1 MDEND
6 YHSHSVKR
14 HPLLMPIAVLLAS
27 CSGSESDSRTIVA
40 SVYPLAFAAEQ
51 IAGPGWE
58 VIDLTP
64 HGVEAHDLELTI
76 EQRSQIQEAAVVLYP
91 GDLGFQ
97 PQVEQ
102 AVEEAEGE
110 VIESTLEGGMFLI
123 DGDPHFWLDAIHLH
137 QVAEALSVVLGELD
151 PQREPDYLKNNGR
164 LAEKLFEL
172 SDRYVEDLQQCRFDT
187 AIVSHEAFA
196 YLLRGNDDLQ
206 QFGLS
211 GLTPEAEPTA
221 SRLAQARQLID
232 DGRAGAVFYE
242 EHGDAKRIAHS
253 FAGDADVP
261 AFPLNTL
268 ESRPAKGNYVTVMEG
283 NLESLREGLQ
293 CR

>member
-1 MDEND
+1 M
-6 YHSHSVKR
+6 
-14 HPLLMPIAVLLAS
+14 
-27 CSGSESDSRTIVA
+27 
-40 SVYPLAFAAEQ
+40 YPLAFAAEQ

-64 HGVEAHDLELTI
+64 PGVEAHDLELSL
-76 EQRSQIQEAAVVLYP
+76 EQRSKLQEAAVVLYP

-123 DGDPHFWLDAIHLH
+123 DGDPHFWLDAIHFH
-137 QVAEALSVVLGELD
+137 QVAEALAILLGELD
-151 PQREPDYLKNNGR
+151 PQRQGDYGKNNGW
-164 LAEKLFEL
+164 LAKKLFEL
-172 SDRYVEDLQQCRFDT
+172 SDRIVEDLQPCRFDT
-187 AIVSHEAFA
+187 MIVTHEAFA
-196 YLLRGNDDLQ
+196 YLLRGNNDLQ

-242 EHGDAKRIAHS
+242 DHGDAQRIAES

-261 AFPLNTL
+261 ALPLSTL
-268 ESRPAKGNYVTVMEG
+268 ESRPAEGDYFTVMED
-283 NLESLREGLQ
+283 NLESLREGLR